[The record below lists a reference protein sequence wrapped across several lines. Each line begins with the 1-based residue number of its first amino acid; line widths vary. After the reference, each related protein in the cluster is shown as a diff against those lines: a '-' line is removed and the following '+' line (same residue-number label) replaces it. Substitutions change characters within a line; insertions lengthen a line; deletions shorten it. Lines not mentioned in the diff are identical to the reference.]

1 MCIYRISETHPLT
14 RHFSGLR
21 YWRSLQKILKIRS
34 EKHTWERTNG
44 ILSVWRGTLFSCPHF
59 FQQDLNLNLDNLLLQ
74 HREYGFGYLYRFQRL
89 SEHRSRDNFRR
100 WSLSFTIHSSYFLRW
115 SVPVSRTSRSNSSVR
130 KTAIFLPFCSRY
142 IRYGGGCFN
151 NFRLQFNLC
160 LLAGGKNLP
169 EVHLLCFLRL
179 ETLKLSDYVWKS
191 KVSVPFLPF
200 AFDPDFSKTPF
211 RPPGF
216 ELPGFEHNL

>member
-74 HREYGFGYLYRFQRL
+74 HSSMDLVTCTDFNGWVNTGLVIISAGGVFPSPFTVVIFSGGAFRCRARRVATVVLGRL
-89 SEHRSRDNFRR
+89 
-100 WSLSFTIHSSYFLRW
+100 LSFFHFALGISDMEGVASTILGFSSI
-115 SVPVSRTSRSNSSVR
+115 S
-130 KTAIFLPFCSRY
+130 AFLPGERTCLKSTCSA
-142 IRYGGGCFN
+142 F
-151 NFRLQFNLC
+151 F
-160 LLAGGKNLP
+160 A
-169 EVHLLCFLRL
+169 
-179 ETLKLSDYVWKS
+179 WK
-191 KVSVPFLPF
+191 
-200 AFDPDFSKTPF
+200 
-211 RPPGF
+211 
-216 ELPGFEHNL
+216 H